1 MSHFECPLNRRFWR
15 SKKVVQV
22 VQKEQQLFFRET
34 LPNLVDTLASILSVI
49 QISTNL
55 HPLPSQILLLM

>member
-1 MSHFECPLNRRFWR
+1 MSHFECRLNQPLWR
-15 SKKVVQV
+15 SKKVVQD

-34 LPNLVDTLASILSVI
+34 FPNLVDTLASILSVI